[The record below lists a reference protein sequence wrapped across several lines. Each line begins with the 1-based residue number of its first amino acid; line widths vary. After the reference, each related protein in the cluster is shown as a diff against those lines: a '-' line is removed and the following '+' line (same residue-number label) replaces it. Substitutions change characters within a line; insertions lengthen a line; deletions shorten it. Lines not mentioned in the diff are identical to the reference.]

1 MDSETYADE
10 SFLVERLATRPG
22 APRMALGSGSIALRT
37 NLHQCVIL
45 GIIGMIGQKELPVDL
60 SWLCH
65 RKSTLDLQSGLWVDG
80 GFMFMMCGIHKT
92 TLIDDKCEHPM

>member
-22 APRMALGSGSIALRT
+22 APRMALGSGSIVLRT

-45 GIIGMIGQKELPVDL
+45 GIIGMIAGFAIASQLWIYKVVCGLMVV
-60 SWLCH
+60 LC
-65 RKSTLDLQSGLWVDG
+65 L
-80 GFMFMMCGIHKT
+80 
-92 TLIDDKCEHPM
+92 